1 MRWRRRWQIA
11 AAATQSSDV
20 ESEQKPE
27 IWRIKW
33 GVDGEHENN
42 SKLDLICK
50 YVIKGGGWS
59 IVIYSAASSRGVV
72 FVLFCLFVKFAE
84 KSSFVSMHIIFLQRI
99 VVETSLV

>member
-1 MRWRRRWQIA
+1 MNRNQRFEELNGGLGSTRTIC
-11 AAATQSSDV
+11 
-20 ESEQKPE
+20 
-27 IWRIKW
+27 
-33 GVDGEHENN
+33 